1 MRVSSQQSKHMCSSN
16 HYHSARQV
24 LPKDQNTNTKM
35 SFTDGFFFSFWRHAK
50 YRCLCKE
57 FMGPWATTTNED
69 IFILTINLTN
79 EVKKLIH
86 TTIRSMKPI
95 PLLSPLFSFY
105 FSGLDAHF
113 ESWNPSLFH
122 VLFLSPPFYLPLVSH
137 NFGHGSLVSLQ
148 ICPWEVPRD
157 SGGGHADAGGMGN
170 FLMAWPMV
178 LPQRTRHE
186 GSAPAARP
194 PHVQP
199 TAPVATARAGNFNRG
214 P

>member
-1 MRVSSQQSKHMCSSN
+1 
-16 HYHSARQV
+16 
-24 LPKDQNTNTKM
+24 
-35 SFTDGFFFSFWRHAK
+35 
-50 YRCLCKE
+50 
-57 FMGPWATTTNED
+57 MGPWATTTNED

-95 PLLSPLFSFY
+95 PLLSPLFLSTLVASMHILKVETLLSSTSSSFH
-105 FSGLDAHF
+105 L
-113 ESWNPSLFH
+113 L
-122 VLFLSPPFYLPLVSH
+122 FYLPLVSH